1 MAYTTGKSFKV
12 DLLIVFNIVYNLFLA
27 DEMDDGIGTVGFVI
41 IGIAIAAA
49 LFLLM
54 LVVGAYLRRRLH
66 NKSNGII
73 SRHDDSFEV

>member
-1 MAYTTGKSFKV
+1 MF
-12 DLLIVFNIVYNLFLA
+12 FLA
-27 DEMDDGIGTVGFVI
+27 DDMDDGIGTVGFVI

-54 LVVGAYLRRRLH
+54 LVVGAYLRRRLS